1 MKTPLIAYFG
11 HHKAAT
17 TWLSNIVRNIC
28 VELKWKGCY
37 VSNPKMFN
45 YQLNEF
51 VRQNKVDFL
60 CYTNANIEYVKELDD
75 FRGFHVI
82 RDPRDVIVSGYFS
95 HRYSHPTSRWFEL
108 IEHRSKLEKLSK
120 DEGLLLEMEFSRR
133 FLEEMYTWN
142 YSLSNVYEIK
152 LENIVNDPY
161 NEIIQAC
168 YFLGIVN
175 EPTFKERYL
184 YLLAMSLN
192 RALEKTGN
200 IIDFKMPKNKIPEE
214 RLLRL
219 IYKNQFSRKSKGR
232 NLGEEDKKSH
242 YRKGVSGDWK
252 NHFNQEHISVF
263 KEKYNKVLLKLRYEE
278 DDSW

>member
-60 CYTNANIEYVKELDD
+60 CYTNANFKYVKELDN

-142 YSLSNVYEIK
+142 YALSNVYEIK
-152 LENIVNDPY
+152 MENLVNDPY

-175 EPTFKERYL
+175 EPTFKERFL

-200 IIDFKMPKNKIPEE
+200 VINFKIPKDKIPEE

-219 IYKNQFSRKSKGR
+219 IYKNQFYRKSKGR

-252 NHFNQEHISVF
+252 NHFNQEHIRVF
-263 KEKYNKVLLKLRYEE
+263 KEKYNKVLIKLGYEE
-278 DDSW
+278 NDSW

>member
-1 MKTPLIAYFG
+1 MKSPLFAYFG

-28 VELKWKGCY
+28 AELNWKVCY

-45 YQLNEF
+45 FKLNEF
-51 VRQNKVDFL
+51 VQENKVDFL
-60 CYTNANIEYVKELDD
+60 CYTNANFKYVKELDN

-95 HRYSHPTSRWFEL
+95 HRYSHPTNRWPEL
-108 IEHRSKLEKLSK
+108 IEHRSKLENLSK
-120 DEGLLLEMEFSRR
+120 QEGLLLEMEFSQR
-133 FLEEMYTWN
+133 FLEEMYTWD

-152 LENIVNDPY
+152 MENLVNDPY

-168 YFLGIVN
+168 YFLDIVH
-175 EPTFKERYL
+175 EPTFKERFSYIT
-184 YLLAMSLN
+184 AMFLN
-192 RALEKTGN
+192 RALEKSGN
-200 IIDFKMPKNKIPEE
+200 FSFSMSMNKIPEE

-232 NLGEEDKKSH
+232 DQGKEDKRSH

-252 NHFNQEHISVF
+252 NHFNQEHVSVF
-263 KEKYNKVLLKLRYEE
+263 KKKYNQILIKLGYEE
-278 DDSW
+278 DDNW